1 MDCNYNFRRH
11 YSQIK
16 KKGKARCK
24 YVVVSFNHGLNYNFR
39 AWGID
44 MFTSLYRIAIERS
57 RYVTLPW

>member
-1 MDCNYNFRRH
+1 MGCNYNFRRH

-16 KKGKARCK
+16 KREKQDVSI
-24 YVVVSFNHGLNYNFR
+24 VVVSFNHGLNYNFR

-44 MFTSLYRIAIERS
+44 MLTSLYRIAIERS